1 MVTDRLQVPVLVLGG
16 GTGAL
21 AAALQCAR
29 AGTQVLLVTPGPWLG
44 GMITAG
50 GVSAPDGNE
59 LSAWQTGLWGA
70 LLRELRQQLA
80 DGLDHNW
87 VSCFGF
93 QPAQAEAVFQ
103 RWAKAESLL
112 QWRPQCPLKELRRRG
127 DRLQDAVF
135 ETPEGLL
142 QVAFELLIDGT
153 ELGDGLAMA
162 ELPFRSGWEPRE
174 QWDEPSAP
182 SAAQLAADPFFQQQP
197 LQSPTWVI
205 TAQWQ
210 GPWEPPQSEQGSRPL
225 EAPFAGC
232 FERFSL
238 ERLLSYGR
246 LPGGMVM
253 LNWPLNGNDW
263 HQDPA
268 ACLSADANRRQAQ
281 LQAMAAHSR
290 AFLAALQQRC
300 DGRLQPAAAY
310 PGGALALQPYWRE
323 SRRLIGHTTVIEQQL
338 LPEHAAA
345 APADSIAVGNYANDH
360 HYPGADWPLAPKS
373 QPWGGRWSGTPFTI
387 PFRALHGPAAAN
399 LLMADKGFSVS
410 HMANGATR
418 LGPLLLLIG
427 QAAGQAA
434 ALCQQRRCLPAELP
448 VKELQ
453 QALISDPQ
461 APSAVRPA
469 VNLAWHDPQ
478 WRQQQQALLAGADP
492 TSIVPSEAPAEPAE
506 QSCVMHLDCIEPQR
520 WIGITSSGERW
531 PLISLEPAVQQQLPL
546 LAGQSVQVLGRANPW
561 GPWWRINRVL
571 R

>member
-16 GTGAL
+16 GSGAL

-29 AGTQVLLVTPGPWLG
+29 SGTEVLLVTPGRWLG
-44 GMITAG
+44 GMISAG

-70 LLRELRQQLA
+70 LLRELRLRLP

-103 RWAKAESLL
+103 QWVQAEAQL
-112 QWRPQCPLKELRRRG
+112 QWRPQSILRELRRRG
-127 DRLQDAVF
+127 DRLHEAVF
-135 ETPEGLL
+135 DTPEGQL
-142 QVAFELLIDGT
+142 QVAFELLIDGS
-153 ELGDGLAMA
+153 ELADSLAMA
-162 ELPFRSGWEPRE
+162 DLPHRSGWEPRE

-182 SAAQLAADPFFQQQP
+182 TAAQLASTPFFQQQP

-210 GPWEPPQSEQGSRPL
+210 GPWDLPAARVPEPVQ
-225 EAPFAGC
+225 APFAGC
-232 FERFSL
+232 LERFSL

-253 LNWPLNGNDW
+253 LNWPLDGNDW
-263 HQDPA
+263 HPDPA
-268 ACLSADANRRQAQ
+268 ACLSADAQRREAQ
-281 LQAMAAHSR
+281 LQGMASHSR
-290 AFLAALQQRC
+290 AFLAQLQHLC

-323 SRRLIGHTTVIEQQL
+323 SRRLIGHTTLIEQQL
-338 LPEHAAA
+338 LPHNAAA
-345 APADSIAVGNYANDH
+345 VPADAIAVGNYANDH
-360 HYPGADWPLAPKS
+360 HYPGADWPLAPKTTA
-373 QPWGGRWSGTPFTI
+373 WGGRFSGTPFTI
-387 PFRALHGPAAAN
+387 PFQALHGPAAVN

-427 QAAGQAA
+427 QAAGLAA

-448 VKELQ
+448 VQLLQ

-469 VNLAWHDPQ
+469 VELAWHDPQ
-478 WRQQQQALLAGADP
+478 WRRQQQRLLAGEELRLQ
-492 TSIVPSEAPAEPAE
+492 PSEAPAEPGE
-506 QSCVMHLDCIEPQR
+506 QSCVMQLECIEPQR
-520 WIGITSSGERW
+520 WIGITSSGDRW
-531 PLISLEPAVQQQLPL
+531 PLITLEPAVQQQLPL
-546 LAGQSVQVLGRANPW
+546 LAGQSVQLLGRANPW